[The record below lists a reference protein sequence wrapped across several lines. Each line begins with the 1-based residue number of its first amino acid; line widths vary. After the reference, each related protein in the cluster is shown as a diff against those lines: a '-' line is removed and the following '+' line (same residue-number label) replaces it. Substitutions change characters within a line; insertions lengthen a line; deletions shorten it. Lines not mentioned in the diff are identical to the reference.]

1 MDQSNLLE
9 TIVKFSNKS
18 RSEDKEKKETLMK
31 VHMFVKK
38 VES

>member
-1 MDQSNLLE
+1 MEQSNLLE
-9 TIVKFSNKS
+9 NIVKFSNK
-18 RSEDKEKKETLMK
+18 SEDKEKKETLMK